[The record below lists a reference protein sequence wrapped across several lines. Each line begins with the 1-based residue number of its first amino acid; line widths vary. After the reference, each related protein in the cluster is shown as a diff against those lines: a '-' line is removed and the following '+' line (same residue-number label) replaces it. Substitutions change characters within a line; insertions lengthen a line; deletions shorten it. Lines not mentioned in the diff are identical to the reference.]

1 MIPASSSN
9 SSATASNAAFHS
21 AIVVSVCM
29 VLRFQE
35 EGRVYVCTLIIAR
48 LDIQPKPK
56 NWVMIIENVNWT
68 VTIMRIMC
76 DGPTPEFKTL
86 IGRAT
91 WFRVVI
97 SRFVP
102 NLINPCVIPADPNDA
117 VESIAMSG
125 MPSALRIPICI
136 GPMRRSRKDL
146 KQ

>member
-1 MIPASSSN
+1 MYVHYLARGWISS
-9 SSATASNAAFHS
+9 
-21 AIVVSVCM
+21 
-29 VLRFQE
+29 R
-35 EGRVYVCTLIIAR
+35 
-48 LDIQPKPK
+48 KPRI
-56 NWVMIIENVNWT
+56 WVMIIENINWT
-68 VTIMRIMC
+68 VTIMRIMR

-102 NLINPCVIPADPNDA
+102 NLINRGVIPADPNDA

-125 MPSALRIPICI
+125 MPPALRIPICM